1 MDRWADAEVFMM
13 KTQPHYQSFI
23 LRLWQERGLTG
34 ETAVSWRFSLENT
47 ESGQRLGFNQL
58 EDVCN
63 FLKRQTYDPTSD
75 SPSPEP

>member
-1 MDRWADAEVFMM
+1 MIKR
-13 KTQPHYQSFI
+13 QPQYQSFI
-23 LRLWQERGLTG
+23 LRLWQERGLQE

-63 FLKRQTYDPTSD
+63 FLKRQTLDVAAETVD
-75 SPSPEP
+75 SKQ